1 MIRIILYRTGVDFTS
16 APWQQGVLHTF
27 VGENAVVENKDTG
40 ELNLV
45 PVKPENLKFQILTEQ
60 WIQMQVEAQQRAQAQ
75 SVLAGNPNI
84 RTVRG

>member
-1 MIRIILYRTGVDFTS
+1 MIRIILYRLGADFTT
-16 APWQQGVLHTF
+16 ATWKQGVLHTF
-27 VGENAVVENKDTG
+27 VGENAVIENKDTG

-60 WIQMQVEAQQRAQAQ
+60 WIQMQVEAQRQAQSQ